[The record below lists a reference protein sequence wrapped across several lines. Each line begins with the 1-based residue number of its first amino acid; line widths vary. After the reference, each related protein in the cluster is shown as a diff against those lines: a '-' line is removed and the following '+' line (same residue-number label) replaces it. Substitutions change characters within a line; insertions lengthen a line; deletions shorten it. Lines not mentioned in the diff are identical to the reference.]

1 MSVTTHWLNPM
12 RLSIL
17 VYLPRIQKIAVKE
30 MNDLE
35 KYCKKGRLVRCEFSP
50 EWFLSRPLWH
60 GTITYEGLSQID
72 IWIWINVRGPSKI
85 SCIEG
90 LQD

>member
-35 KYCKKGRLVRCEFSP
+35 KYYKKAGWSGVSFHRNGFS
-50 EWFLSRPLWH
+50 H
-60 GTITYEGLSQID
+60 GHHE
-72 IWIWINVRGPSKI
+72 
-85 SCIEG
+85 
-90 LQD
+90 

>member
-35 KYCKKGRLVRCEFSP
+35 KYYKKRQVGQV
-50 EWFLSRPLWH
+50 
-60 GTITYEGLSQID
+60 
-72 IWIWINVRGPSKI
+72 
-85 SCIEG
+85 
-90 LQD
+90 